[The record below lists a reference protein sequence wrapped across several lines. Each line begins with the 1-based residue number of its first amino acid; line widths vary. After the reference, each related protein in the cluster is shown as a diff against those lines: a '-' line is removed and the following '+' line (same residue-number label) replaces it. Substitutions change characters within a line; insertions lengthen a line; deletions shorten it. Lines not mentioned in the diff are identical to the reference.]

1 MNRTLTLRPFAS
13 SMKTISH
20 LAAIALAAITLATI
34 AAPAARAQ
42 GSRKDDI
49 VFGPAGHPVS
59 GPTITVCAPT
69 ATGTPCSPL
78 AAIYTDATLTVPAP
92 NPFQGDGIGNYHF
105 YALAGRYILQI
116 TGPGINGVQT
126 FPDVILPP
134 DLGST
139 GGSAISAFS
148 LALGGNL
155 SVAGNATITGT
166 LTAGGFNPGTLTPS
180 ALTVTGN
187 EAVQGPRPRVDVTA
201 FGAKGDGVTDDTAAI
216 QAAINAACR
225 APLSGGRGS
234 FFFPAPTLF
243 YKVLQPQTPS
253 TSPVFSTP
261 PGSCWGLH
269 LVGGNVSETSQLQP
283 FPFAPM
289 VGINVTAGATP
300 NAAPMFALPSFATIE
315 NLSIAGSNQ
324 AVSLYDTVN
333 VSFRNTCLAVNGAT
347 GQTDNTPL
355 KITNSF
361 WIWYKGGCIMANGST
376 STPIVLF
383 TGETPVSG
391 EAPLDGLI
399 TMEDIVAAG
408 GGMQYIQRV
417 NQFGTAG
424 NMTFRNITIEDAST
438 DVLTF
443 SSVSGVG
450 MGPVNAVSFEH
461 VSTSDATNP
470 ATAVLTVNAPGL
482 TVSGV
487 YMNHVS
493 TGNGPSASAVA
504 VRETAGRVDNIFITN
519 CNTCVTAV
527 VDGSGNPLCAAT
539 SQKTNGFD
547 PFVNVSDGNDPL
559 RTDAFLNP
567 DTAGLPLR
575 ATSSGNKFSAV
586 GIDSVNG
593 LLLSDGAGYGYT
605 ARVSQATKES
615 LDVGFA

>member
-1 MNRTLTLRPFAS
+1 
-13 SMKTISH
+13 
-20 LAAIALAAITLATI
+20 
-34 AAPAARAQ
+34 
-42 GSRKDDI
+42 
-49 VFGPAGHPVS
+49 
-59 GPTITVCAPT
+59 
-69 ATGTPCSPL
+69 
-78 AAIYTDATLTVPAP
+78 
-92 NPFQGDGIGNYHF
+92 
-105 YALAGRYILQI
+105 
-116 TGPGINGVQT
+116 
-126 FPDVILPP
+126 
-134 DLGST
+134 
-139 GGSAISAFS
+139 
-148 LALGGNL
+148 
-155 SVAGNATITGT
+155 
-166 LTAGGFNPGTLTPS
+166 
-180 ALTVTGN
+180 
-187 EAVQGPRPRVDVTA
+187 
-201 FGAKGDGVTDDTAAI
+201 
-216 QAAINAACR
+216 
-225 APLSGGRGS
+225 
-234 FFFPAPTLF
+234 
-243 YKVLQPQTPS
+243 
-253 TSPVFSTP
+253 
-261 PGSCWGLH
+261 
-269 LVGGNVSETSQLQP
+269 
-283 FPFAPM
+283 M
-289 VGINVTAGATP
+289 VGINVTAGASP
-300 NAAPMFALPSFATIE
+300 NAAPMFALPSFTTIE

-493 TGNGPSASAVA
+493 TGNGPSAGAVA
-504 VRETAGRVDNIFITN
+504 VREAAGRVDNIFITN

-527 VDGSGNPLCAAT
+527 VDGSGNPLGAAT
-539 SQKTNGFD
+539 SQNANGFD
-547 PFVNVSDGNDPL
+547 HFVNVSDGNDRL

-575 ATSSGNKFSAV
+575 ATSSGNRFSSV

-593 LLLSDGAGYGYT
+593 LLLSDGAGHGYT

-615 LDVGFA
+615 LDVGFASVLRRRTSPVPRPPAAHSPLPPIITMCARPVRRIVRANRRRRYFPQASRWPAPTMQ